1 MKSIENKS
9 PQNII
14 LESRNNLRVSGVKDI
29 DNFSETKIVIDTT
42 LGELVIKGEDLHIIS
57 LEKESGDLSLTGKV
71 SSLIYSSL
79 KGRENIFRRIFR

>member
-1 MKSIENKS
+1 MKSIENRS

>member
-1 MKSIENKS
+1 MKSIENRS

-14 LESRNNLRVSGVKDI
+14 LESRKNLRVSGVKDI

-42 LGELVIKGEDLHIIS
+42 LGELVIKGDDLHIIS
-57 LEKESGDLSLTGKV
+57 LEKESGDLSLTGNV